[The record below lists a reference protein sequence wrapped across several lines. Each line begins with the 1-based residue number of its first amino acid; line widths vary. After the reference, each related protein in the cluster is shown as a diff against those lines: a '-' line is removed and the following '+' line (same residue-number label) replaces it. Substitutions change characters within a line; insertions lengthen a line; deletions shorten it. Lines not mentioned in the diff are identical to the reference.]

1 MKIIHTSDWHL
12 GHTLYEH
19 DRTVEH
25 EAFLK
30 QLRDIVE
37 EERPDALL
45 VSGDIYDRTNP
56 STSVQKVYYKALLG
70 MHSVCPEM
78 AVVVT
83 AGNHDS
89 KAMLELGRELW
100 LMAGVRV
107 IGLYYKALLGMHSVC
122 PEMAVVVTAGN
133 HDSKA
138 MLELGRELWLMAGV
152 RVIGQLEKKDGT
164 VDLDRHIIG
173 IKDDGGVT
181 KGYVVAVPHIFDQN
195 YPLMDEDCPK
205 DKRRCEFFKALQERV
220 KDINTDGLPVVMM
233 AHMTVANCNFEGQEA
248 DTVGGIG
255 EVSQEE
261 LGTGYDYIAL
271 GHIHYP
277 QTLKGSDGV
286 ARYSGSPVPVS
297 FDETYPHSVS
307 VVTVERGREPEIRE
321 IKIKNVRPMLT
332 VPAVPSA
339 FQEAL
344 KALQE
349 RVKDINTDGLPV
361 VMMAHMTVANCNFE
375 GQEADTVG
383 GIGEVSQEELGTG
396 YDYIALGHI
405 HYPQTLKGSDGV
417 ARYSGSPVPVS
428 FDETYPHSV
437 SVVTVERGREPEIRE
452 IKIKNVRPMLTVPA
466 VPSAFQEA
474 LDGLSA
480 IGGDEEC
487 YVRLNILLKEPMPA
501 DYMERIAGAL
511 EGKRAAYCYCKTGR
525 KACGVLLLQDY
536 QAGGGG
542 CGGCYGCDL

>member
-1 MKIIHTSDWHL
+1 MKVIHTSDWHL

-45 VSGDIYDRTNP
+45 VCGDIYDRTNP
-56 STSVQKVYYKALLG
+56 STSVQK
-70 MHSVCPEM
+70 M
-78 AVVVT
+78 
-83 AGNHDS
+83 
-89 KAMLELGRELW
+89 
-100 LMAGVRV
+100 
-107 IGLYYKALLGMHSVC
+107 YYKALLGMHSVC

-173 IKDDGGVT
+173 IKDDGGGT

-205 DKRRCEFFKALQERV
+205 DRRRCEFFKALQERV

-277 QTLKGSDGV
+277 QTLKGDDGV

-297 FDETYPHSVS
+297 FDENYPHSVS

-321 IKIKNVRPMLT
+321 IR
-332 VPAVPSA
+332 
-339 FQEAL
+339 
-344 KALQE
+344 
-349 RVKDINTDGLPV
+349 
-361 VMMAHMTVANCNFE
+361 
-375 GQEADTVG
+375 
-383 GIGEVSQEELGTG
+383 
-396 YDYIALGHI
+396 
-405 HYPQTLKGSDGV
+405 
-417 ARYSGSPVPVS
+417 
-428 FDETYPHSV
+428 
-437 SVVTVERGREPEIRE
+437 
-452 IKIKNVRPMLTVPA
+452 IKNVRPMLTVPA

-480 IGGDEEC
+480 IGDDEEC
-487 YVRLNILLKEPMPA
+487 YVRLNILLREPMPA
-501 DYMERIAGAL
+501 DYMEKIAGAL
-511 EGKRAAYCYCKTGR
+511 EGKRAAYCYCKITRPEVEAVDDATAVTYDEFRELTPIDVAQRFYRARFGEDMPER
-525 KACGVLLLQDY
+525 MSEMIEEAVKRY
-536 QAGGGG
+536 ET
-542 CGGCYGCDL
+542 Y